1 MRFAFLFTIM
11 LGFVLV
17 SCDETRV
24 AEQYQDLDNG
34 EWMVANKPSFQFDI
48 QDTTRA
54 YNIYCNLR
62 NDLDYPWSRIFVT
75 YVLSDS
81 SGKTLSSKMVEHM
94 LFDRNTGEP
103 QGSSGI
109 GDLHD
114 HQVPLLM
121 QFRFPSQGKFSIAF
135 EQMMRTDT
143 LAGIHAVGFRV
154 EQVGK

>member
-1 MRFAFLFTIM
+1 MRFASIFAIL
-11 LGFVLV
+11 LGLVL
-17 SCDETRV
+17 SGCDETRV
-24 AEQYQDLDNG
+24 AEQYQDLNNSA
-34 EWMVANKPSFQFDI
+34 WLVANKPSFQFDI
-48 QDTTRA
+48 QDTTQA

-75 YVLSDS
+75 YSLSDS
-81 SGKTLSSKMVEHM
+81 TGKTLSSKMVDHM
-94 LFDRNTGEP
+94 LFDKNTGEP

-121 QFRFPSQGKFSIAF
+121 QFKFPARGKYSIAF

-154 EQVGK
+154 EQAK